1 MSGRLAGRRAL
12 VTGAASG
19 IGKATAARFAAEGA
33 RVFGVDIAAGCDLAA
48 DVSTN
53 ANAIIAAAAGAL
65 GGLDVLVNN
74 AGVSGVEAIE
84 THGDDVWDRM
94 LAVNLSAVFRLSRA
108 AVPLLRASAAARIV
122 NVGSVM
128 SSFGAA
134 GLVAYAASKH
144 GVLGL
149 TRALATELGP
159 DGITVNCV
167 QPGAIETGMTAPTF
181 NASPEF
187 ADYWRDKAALK
198 RLGQPEDVANVIA
211 FLASDDAGFVSGH
224 GIFVDGG
231 AMQHS

>member
-19 IGKATAARFAAEGA
+19 IGRATAARLGRDGA
-33 RVFGVDIAAGCDLAA
+33 RVFGVDVTAGCDLVA
-48 DVSTN
+48 DVS
-53 ANAIIAAAAGAL
+53 ADAEAIVAAAAEAL
-65 GGLDVLVNN
+65 GGLDILVNN
-74 AGVSGVEAIE
+74 AGVSGFEPFTA
-84 THGDDVWDRM
+84 HGDDVWDRM

-108 AVPLLRASAAARIV
+108 AVPLLRASRAGRIV

-134 GLVAYAASKH
+134 GLAAYTASKH

-181 NASPEF
+181 AANPEF
-187 ADYWRDKAALK
+187 AQYWRGKAALK
-198 RLGQPEDVANVIA
+198 RLGQPDDVAAVIA
-211 FLASDDAGFVSGH
+211 FLSGDDAGFVSGH

>member
-19 IGKATAARFAAEGA
+19 IGRATAARLGHDGA
-33 RVFGVDIAAGCDLAA
+33 RVFGVDVTAGCDLVA
-48 DVSTN
+48 DVS
-53 ANAIIAAAAGAL
+53 ADADAIVAAAGEAL
-65 GGLDVLVNN
+65 GGLDILVNN
-74 AGVSGVEAIE
+74 AGISGFEPFAA
-84 THGDDVWDRM
+84 HGDDVWDRM

-108 AVPLLRASAAARIV
+108 AVPLLRASRAGRIV

-128 SSFGAA
+128 SSFGAT
-134 GLVAYAASKH
+134 GLAAYTASKH

-181 NASPEF
+181 AANPEF
-187 ADYWRDKAALK
+187 AEYWRGKAALK
-198 RLGQPEDVANVIA
+198 RLGQPDDVAAVIA
-211 FLASDDAGFVSGH
+211 FLSGDDAGFVSGH

>member
-1 MSGRLAGRRAL
+1 MSRRLAGRRAL

-19 IGKATAARFAAEGA
+19 IGRATAARLAGDGA
-33 RVFGVDIAAGCDLAA
+33 RVFGVDVADGCDLVA
-48 DVSTN
+48 DVS
-53 ANAIIAAAAGAL
+53 ADADAIVAAAAGTL
-65 GGLDVLVNN
+65 GGLDILVNN
-74 AGVSGVEAIE
+74 AGVSGFEPFE

-108 AVPLLRASAAARIV
+108 AVPLLKASSAARIV

-134 GLVAYAASKH
+134 GLAAYTASKH

-181 NASPEF
+181 TASPEF
-187 ADYWRDKAALK
+187 AEYWRDKAALK
-198 RLGQPEDVANVIA
+198 RLGRPDDVAAVIA